1 MVAKYTGFCRGC
13 CGTTRNTYF
22 EERSEL
28 SQQLSC
34 HLWPI
39 WTWASFARREPWGW
53 TVARWCWGSS
63 WWCFLGLREL
73 KDVFEVEE
81 LRSFCNLFLW
91 TGDCSELNKIR
102 RNSKKKLINPS
113 ILCCIPVRTELCIST
128 KRPEKCFACWSFA
141 FVRGC
146 QHRNLQ
152 FLRSNYVINAPP
164 AYERIYPE

>member
-63 WWCFLGLREL
+63 WWCFLGVREL

-113 ILCCIPVRTELCIST
+113 VYRAAYRYVRSCVFRQSGRRNASHVEASLLCAAASIE
-128 KRPEKCFACWSFA
+128 
-141 FVRGC
+141 
-146 QHRNLQ
+146 
-152 FLRSNYVINAPP
+152 
-164 AYERIYPE
+164 IYNSYDQTTS